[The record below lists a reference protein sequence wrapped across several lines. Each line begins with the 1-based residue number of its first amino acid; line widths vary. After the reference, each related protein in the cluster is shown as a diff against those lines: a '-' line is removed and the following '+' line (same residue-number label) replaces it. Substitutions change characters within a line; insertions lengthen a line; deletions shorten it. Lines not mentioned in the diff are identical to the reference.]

1 MIRTIFYLLV
11 FSVLAAS
18 VAWVADHPG
27 AVSLTWLGYRVD
39 TDVTVLLAALAL
51 AGAAAMYLLRALRFL
66 WRAPGTIAHHRR
78 EGRRLKGYRA
88 LTHGMVA
95 VAAGDAEEARRQARR
110 ADILLDEPPLTML
123 LSAQAAQLNGDEAA
137 AKKYF
142 TTMLDRAE
150 TRFLGLRGLIVQA
163 RKNGDTRGALDLAR
177 RARELRPKTAWV
189 LTTLYELEVR
199 TGDWLAAES
208 TAHLASRTHAMTAA
222 ESARNRAV
230 ALFQASIAV
239 EASGDK
245 AAALRAARKAV
256 DLDPAFIPAAARA
269 AGLYASAG
277 KHRRARRLVEETW
290 SIAPHPDLARAYL
303 ALGAEQDPLGRLM
316 RIQRLVARRPAD
328 PESHL
333 ALAEAALE
341 ARLWGEARRALEAL
355 AASADGG
362 PTARACRLWAALE
375 EAEHGDG
382 AAARAW
388 LARAAMAV
396 PDPAWTCDLCGAAHA
411 AWTPL
416 CQRCGAYDKLRW
428 RSPAHARHLSPADL
442 APAVTAGSPAGAQVP
457 EAPRPAEA
465 ATDLG
470 AGP

>member
-1 MIRTIFYLLV
+1 MIRATFYLLV
-11 FSVLAAS
+11 FAVLAAG

-27 AVSLTWLGYRVD
+27 AVSLAWLGYRVD
-39 TDVTVLLAALAL
+39 TDVTVLLAVLAL
-51 AGAAAMYLLRALRFL
+51 AAAAAMLLLWVLRL
-66 WRAPGTIAHHRR
+66 VWGAPRTIARHRR

-95 VAAGDAEEARRQARR
+95 VVAGDAEEARRQARR
-110 ADILLDEPPLTML
+110 ADVLLDEPPLTML

-142 TTMLDRAE
+142 TAMLDRDE

-163 RKNGDTRGALDLAR
+163 RKKGDTRAALDLAR

-199 TGDWLAAES
+199 AGEWLAAES
-208 TAHLASRTHAMTAA
+208 TARLASRTHAMSAA
-222 ESARNRAV
+222 ESGRNRAI
-230 ALFQASIAV
+230 AFHQASVAA

-245 AAALRAARKAV
+245 DAALRNARKAV
-256 DLDPAFIPAAARA
+256 ELDPSFIPAVVRA
-269 AGLYASAG
+269 ANLYASAG
-277 KHRRARRLVEETW
+277 KHRRARHLVEEAW
-290 SIAPHPDLARAYL
+290 SRAPHPDLVLAYL
-303 ALGAEQDPLGRLM
+303 ALEAGHDPLERLM
-316 RIQRLVARRPAD
+316 RVQRLVARRPAD

-382 AAARAW
+382 AASHAW
-388 LARAAMAV
+388 LARATTAA
-396 PDPAWTCDLCGAAHA
+396 PDPAWTCDRCGAAYA
-411 AWTPL
+411 AWMPL
-416 CQRCGAYDKLRW
+416 CARCGAYDKLLW
-428 RSPAHARHLSPADL
+428 RSPAHARHLSSADM
-442 APAVTAGSPAGAQVP
+442 APAATAGTATDAKVP